1 MLYFLCNQPMYGG
14 DVFVNSNKY
23 IDVDMKNERHYEWGN
38 EYYDC
43 YNRFTNLGYNV
54 YRVDA
59 PLFHLCHSRKE
70 NSSFRS
76 KIFHQI
82 SSNELYRILNSSKE
96 ELQDY
101 IILNHLNRIIVKES
115 VDYEYT

>member
-23 IDVDMKNERHYEWGN
+23 IDVDMKNERHYGWGN

-43 YNRFTNLGYNV
+43 HNRFTNLGNNV

-59 PLFHLCHSRKE
+59 HLFHPCHPRKE
-70 NSSFRS
+70 NSSFRP
-76 KIFHQI
+76 KTFHHI
-82 SSNELYRILNSSKE
+82 SSNELFRISNRSK
-96 ELQDY
+96 
-101 IILNHLNRIIVKES
+101 
-115 VDYEYT
+115 

>member
-23 IDVDMKNERHYEWGN
+23 IDVDMKNERHYGWGN

-43 YNRFTNLGYNV
+43 YNRFTNLGNNV

-59 PLFHLCHSRKE
+59 HLFHLYHPRKE
-70 NSSFRS
+70 NSSFLP
-76 KIFHQI
+76 KTFHHIFQ
-82 SSNELYRILNSSKE
+82 
-96 ELQDY
+96 
-101 IILNHLNRIIVKES
+101 
-115 VDYEYT
+115 

>member
-70 NSSFRS
+70 NSSFRP
-76 KIFHQI
+76 KTFHHI
-82 SSNELYRILNSSKE
+82 SSNELFRISNRSK
-96 ELQDY
+96 
-101 IILNHLNRIIVKES
+101 
-115 VDYEYT
+115 